1 MTARE
6 YLSQAYRLD
15 QRINSKIEQL
25 STLNDLATKA
35 TSVMSGMPHNPNKGT
50 SSFESIIVKIVDLQN
65 EINSDIDSLVDLKA
79 EITARIN
86 AVENTDYRLILERR
100 YLCWATWP
108 EIAVELNFSTRRMFQ
123 LHDLALEEIQKD
135 LERVQ

>member
-1 MTARE
+1 MRIS
-6 YLSQAYRLD
+6 L
-15 QRINSKIEQL
+15 QRSWICR
-25 STLNDLATKA
+25 
-35 TSVMSGMPHNPNKGT
+35 TS
-50 SSFESIIVKIVDLQN
+50 
-65 EINSDIDSLVDLKA
+65 NSDIDSLVDLKA

>member
-6 YLSQAYRLD
+6 YLSQAYLLN

-35 TSVMSGMPHNPNKGT
+35 TSVLSGMPHNPNKGAA
-50 SSFESIIVKIVDLQN
+50 SFENIIVKIVDLQN
-65 EINSDIDSLVDLKA
+65 EINSDIDALVDLKA

-86 AVENTDYRLILERR
+86 SVKNTDYRLILERR
-100 YLCWATWP
+100 YLCWAPWP
-108 EIAVELNFSTRRMFQ
+108 EIAVELNYSNRRLFQ

-135 LERVQ
+135 LDRLQ